1 MKRPYQSVIP
11 AVLFSILLALA
22 IPAVADSQVRIVRL
36 SSLQGD
42 VSIDRQT
49 GQGLEEAILN
59 MPVTQGMSLI
69 TGSDGR
75 AEVEFEDGT
84 VIQAAPDSE
93 LGFRQLSLRAS
104 GDKVSS
110 IAVHRGTAYFNV
122 RHKGDDEFHVVL
134 AERDLPVNKTAR
146 FRVIVDDQQL
156 RLAVFKGDVS
166 LTENGE
172 QVKVRKGE
180 ELTLNRADGTYARS
194 SLVAGEFDVWARERT
209 DYHDQYY
216 AASSYKSYPYYG
228 RGDLGFFGLWYNIP
242 GYGSIWRP
250 NNVGLDWDPFGNGYW
265 SWYPGSGYLW
275 VSAYPW
281 GWLPYRYGTWAYV
294 SGWGWGWLP
303 YGNWNT
309 WRPSPGVINR
319 PPDYHRPQPPSV
331 NTPSHPTIPVARP
344 PRGPVYPPR
353 RGPAMERPAEGELT
367 AMPRPAPPPRVVL
380 PPARP
385 PRLERQDNGFVPPPF
400 ARGNAGQGRNE
411 PRPGMEPRPGS
422 PRRDVPRQSAGSGS
436 NGEPRPDARPRQG
449 FERHNPEH
457 PGRPDAGPR
466 REMAPRP
473 SFEPRHS
480 SEPAF
485 SRPQPSAPQP
495 RSMPEPRSMP
505 SGQSGARSEPAPER
519 GQGRNPR

>member
-11 AVLFSILLALA
+11 VVLLCILLALA
-22 IPAVADSQVRIVRL
+22 LPAAADSQVRIVRL

-42 VSIDRQT
+42 VNIDRQA
-49 GQGLEEAILN
+49 GQGREKAILN
-59 MPVTQGMSLI
+59 MPATQGMSLI

-84 VIQAAPDSE
+84 VIQAAPESE
-93 LGFRQLSLRAS
+93 LSFQQLSLRSS

-110 IAVHRGTAYFNV
+110 IEVRRGTAYFNV
-122 RHKGDDEFHVVL
+122 RHKGDDEFHIVL
-134 AERDLPVNKTAR
+134 AGRDLPVSKTAR

-166 LTENGE
+166 FAENGE

-180 ELTLNRADGTYARS
+180 ELTLNRADGSYASS
-194 SLVAGEFDVWARERT
+194 SLIPGEFDVWAKERT
-209 DYHDQYY
+209 DYHDRYY
-216 AASSYKSYPYYG
+216 SASSYKSYPYYG
-228 RGDLGFFGLWYNIP
+228 RGDLGFFGGWYNIP

-250 NNVGLDWDPFGNGYW
+250 NNAGLDWDPFGYGYW
-265 SWYPGSGYLW
+265 SWCPGSGYMW

-303 YGNWNT
+303 YGNWNS
-309 WRPSPGVINR
+309 WRPSPGVIHT

-344 PRGPVYPPR
+344 PRSPFRPPRGPV
-353 RGPAMERPAEGELT
+353 MEHPAEGEIT
-367 AMPRPAPPPRVVL
+367 AVPRPAPPSRLVL

-385 PRLERQDNGFVPPPF
+385 SRLERQDNGFVPPPF
-400 ARGNAGQGRNE
+400 ARGTAGQERNG
-411 PRPGMEPRPGS
+411 PRPEMEPRPGS
-422 PRRDVPRQSAGSGS
+422 PRRDVPRQSAASGL

-449 FERHNPEH
+449 FEPRHSPDQ

-466 REMAPRP
+466 HDMGPRP

-480 SEPAF
+480 PEAPTY
-485 SRPQPSAPQP
+485 SRPQPSAP
-495 RSMPEPRSMP
+495 EPRSMP
-505 SGQSGARSEPAPER
+505 SMPSGSRSEPAAER